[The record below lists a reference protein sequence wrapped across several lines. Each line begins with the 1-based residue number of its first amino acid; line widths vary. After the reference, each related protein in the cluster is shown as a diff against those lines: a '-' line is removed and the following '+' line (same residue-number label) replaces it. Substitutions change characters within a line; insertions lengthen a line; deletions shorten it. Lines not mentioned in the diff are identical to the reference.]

1 MDQIIEKKAHNKNLQ
16 KYNKGKKNRQE
27 LMRLSL
33 ALKSQSMSDNLSMTT
48 AADIP
53 QKFPG
58 DFSQNSYKMEP
69 EDILML

>member
-1 MDQIIEKKAHNKNLQ
+1 
-16 KYNKGKKNRQE
+16 
-27 LMRLSL
+27 MRLSL